1 VDYLVGVTTSVP
13 WLSAEEQRTW
23 RAFVG
28 ATRLLFD
35 QLDRELQRDAGMT
48 HADYEVLVRLS
59 EAPGRSLR
67 MGELAERTGSSRS
80 RLSHAV
86 AGLERDGWVR
96 RQRCPTDGRGAVAVL
111 TEKGADA
118 LAGAAPGHVRGVR
131 RHLFDQ
137 LGRSQQR
144 ALRTISDIVL
154 GHLEQE
160 RAEGA

>member
-1 VDYLVGVTTSVP
+1 VSATVP
-13 WLSAEEQRTW
+13 WLSDDEQSTW
-23 RAFVG
+23 RSFLA

-48 HADYEVLVRLS
+48 HADYEILVRLS
-59 EAPGRSLR
+59 EAPGGSLR

-86 AGLERDGWVR
+86 TGLEGDGWVR
-96 RQRCPTDGRGAVAVL
+96 RERCPTDGRGTVAVL
-111 TEKGADA
+111 TGKGAAVLRD
-118 LAGAAPGHVRGVR
+118 AAPGHVRGVR

-137 LGRSQQR
+137 LGETQQR
-144 ALRTISDIVL
+144 ALRSISGAVL

-160 RAEGA
+160 RVEGA

>member
-1 VDYLVGVTTSVP
+1 VP
-13 WLSAEEQRTW
+13 TWLSDEEQRTW
-23 RAFVG
+23 RSFLG
-28 ATRLLFD
+28 ATRMLFE

-86 AGLERDGWVR
+86 AGLEADGWVR
-96 RQRCPTDGRGAVAVL
+96 RDRCPTDGRGAVAVL
-111 TEKGADA
+111 TDEGAAVLRD
-118 LAGAAPGHVRGVR
+118 AAPGHVRGVR

-137 LGRSQQR
+137 LAPAQQR
-144 ALRTISDIVL
+144 ALRTISDAVL
-154 GHLEQE
+154 DHLEQE
-160 RAEGA
+160 RAAAG